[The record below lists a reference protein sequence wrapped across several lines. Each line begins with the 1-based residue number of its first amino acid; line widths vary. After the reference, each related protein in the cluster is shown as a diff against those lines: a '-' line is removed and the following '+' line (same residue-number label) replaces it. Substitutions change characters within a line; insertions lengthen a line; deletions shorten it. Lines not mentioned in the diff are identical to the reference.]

1 MRMICTNECV
11 RSAMRCTGVLVAMLL
26 YKLYKQEYLVAD
38 DTRTLFCHMG
48 LILCFGT
55 HEV

>member
-26 YKLYKQEYLVAD
+26 YKLYKQECLVAN